1 MLYCTDCKR
10 LVEGPVC
17 SHCGRRKLR
26 APLDADFCMVAEL
39 KFPEAEML
47 KELYADNGIVCTE
60 RSVLGAGIT
69 VKLGMN
75 LERMRLYVPYN
86 RFEEAEQLKQAFFD
100 GEAVL
105 LPDDEIPS

>member
-1 MLYCTDCKR
+1 MQSCTDCKR

-17 SHCGRRKLR
+17 SHCGSRKLR
-26 APLDADFCMVAEL
+26 VPLDADFCMVAEL
-39 KFPEAEML
+39 SYPEAEML

-60 RSVLGAGIT
+60 RSVFGAGIT

-86 RFEEAEQLKQAFFD
+86 RYAEAEQLKQAFFD

-105 LPDDEIPS
+105 LPE